1 MLLEIHRLDSLVVP
15 VLAGRDFKDV
25 VLNRADLIL
34 TASHLAECLNHLAFV
49 FVRLKVVSATTAT
62 ATVALADVEAV
73 YLVETDDSL
82 PFVDVVAR
90 GEVLN
95 LVVDAEV
102 HFCIG

>member
-1 MLLEIHRLDSLVVP
+1 
-15 VLAGRDFKDV
+15 
-25 VLNRADLIL
+25 
-34 TASHLAECLNHLAFV
+34 
-49 FVRLKVVSATTAT
+49 
-62 ATVALADVEAV
+62 
-73 YLVETDDSL
+73 LVETDDSL